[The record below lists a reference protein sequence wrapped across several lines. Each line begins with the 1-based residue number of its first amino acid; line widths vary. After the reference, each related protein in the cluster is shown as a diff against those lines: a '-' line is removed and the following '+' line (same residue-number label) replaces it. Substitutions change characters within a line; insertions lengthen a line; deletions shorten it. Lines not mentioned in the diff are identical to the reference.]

1 MRRMSETRE
10 HAGRISGDLPLPTLI
25 ESTPNDPSW
34 INLAWDKLSRLPANS
49 RPPLRPRFSGRGL
62 RPTRVANSRSS
73 LAGGQRGVGER
84 HPSLGGAHSLTT
96 EAQRVPLAVR
106 SSRSEPVC
114 ASPIPTWL
122 SPHPGERHLTFAG
135 GTKCGMSSMRS
146 DGAAALRQ
154 APVGTSSALLK
165 PSMTNDAAGGV
176 TRDGTSDAC
185 IWIFRLVS
193 TNPGQINLIYSL
205 DSFPF
210 RP

>member
-1 MRRMSETRE
+1 MTRRGSIWHGINFLVFR
-10 HAGRISGDLPLPTLI
+10 RIPVLRFVPAFPDVAS
-25 ESTPNDPSW
+25 DP
-34 INLAWDKLSRLPANS
+34 PAS
-49 RPPLRPRFSGRGL
+49 LTAGL
-62 RPTRVANSRSS
+62 RWPEANAAWVKDTPVSVALTRSR
-73 LAGGQRGVGER
+73 RKPR
-84 HPSLGGAHSLTT
+84 
-96 EAQRVPLAVR
+96 RVPLAVR